1 VNSAALK
8 TLLVYAVILPLA
20 VFVGWMVAGDIRTRA
35 SFTAIMA
42 VVFVLST
49 PLLLRWHYPV
59 LVLTWNTFIT
69 IFFLPGQPSLWMLMA
84 FLNVGIALLHR
95 VMTKR
100 PMFISAPAITGSLLF
115 LLAVVLITAQL
126 RGGIGLRIFG
136 GGTHGGKGYIYI
148 LAAIVGYFAL
158 ASRRIPREQAKFYIG
173 LFLLP
178 ALLAVGSNL
187 IYYAG
192 DSFYF
197 LFAIFPIG
205 FAAVQAQSE
214 LGGVTR
220 LSGIGI
226 GAMALAFYLVAVRG
240 IGGLLQRWWRVLLL
254 IMLVALT
261 TISGYR
267 STPVL
272 LGLVL
277 ALLFVFEGQ
286 FRSPRFLLIAFAG
299 LIALA
304 MLLPFT
310 DQLPRPVQRSLT
322 FLPVKVDPAIRRD
335 AQGSTEWRVQMW
347 QALVPDLPKY
357 LWLGKGYAL
366 HPLDLYLTQ
375 EAMRRSLVPQ
385 YQGALVAGDY
395 HSGPLSVYIPFGSFG
410 ALAFLVF
417 LGVSIRA
424 LYRNYR
430 YGDPEMRN
438 INRFLLAYF
447 CARAF
452 FYLFAFGSFNM
463 DLYQFTGIMG
473 LSVALNHGVCRRPEA
488 AVQPLPARVRKEIQ
502 MGGAEPS
509 PA

>member
-1 VNSAALK
+1 
-8 TLLVYAVILPLA
+8 
-20 VFVGWMVAGDIRTRA
+20 
-35 SFTAIMA
+35 
-42 VVFVLST
+42 
-49 PLLLRWHYPV
+49 
-59 LVLTWNTFIT
+59 
-69 IFFLPGQPSLWMLMA
+69 
-84 FLNVGIALLHR
+84 
-95 VMTKR
+95 
-100 PMFISAPAITGSLLF
+100 
-115 LLAVVLITAQL
+115 
-126 RGGIGLRIFG
+126 
-136 GGTHGGKGYIYI
+136 
-148 LAAIVGYFAL
+148 
-158 ASRRIPREQAKFYIG
+158 
-173 LFLLP
+173 
-178 ALLAVGSNL
+178 
-187 IYYAG
+187 
-192 DSFYF
+192 
-197 LFAIFPIG
+197 
-205 FAAVQAQSE
+205 
-214 LGGVTR
+214 
-220 LSGIGI
+220 
-226 GAMALAFYLVAVRG
+226 MALAFYLVAVRG